1 MTTWF
6 LLNKMSQGNKKRE
19 LTRIMLAMLRIRLA
33 MLILMGLWLCV
44 SYYVISMEKEKRK
57 LNMASHLLNF
67 KWAQTEADRQ
77 GVMKMVSF
85 VAGSRK
91 LILHVKLIYFPHKYS
106 SLFCLLL
113 YRVREHYL
121 QLALMMGRREFG
133 VQTVRYFKWSVLFP
147 SISCWKWAASHI
159 CKNKQ

>member
-1 MTTWF
+1 
-6 LLNKMSQGNKKRE
+6 
-19 LTRIMLAMLRIRLA
+19 
-33 MLILMGLWLCV
+33 
-44 SYYVISMEKEKRK
+44 
-57 LNMASHLLNF
+57 MASHLLNF

-91 LILHVKLIYFPHKYS
+91 LILHVKLIYFPHKHS
-106 SLFCLLL
+106 SLSCLLL

-133 VQTVRYFKWSVLFP
+133 VQTVRYFK
-147 SISCWKWAASHI
+147 
-159 CKNKQ
+159 